1 MDTVRKSSTHLGRS
15 LVLQPLRE
23 VIMTFTNSNLELI
36 SALHPNSLVVDVD
49 LKILAV
55 SGEITSLL
63 NKSEQ
68 YLDKSILDVI
78 VPSLKSMFE
87 ENLIK
92 SKDKKNKNFSE
103 ILKLNIEG
111 HSVDQL
117 LSFTYVNGCYVINLS
132 QYNKL
137 PSNIILAEI
146 QNLESVGGFY
156 YDIENK
162 NISISSEIKKIFDS
176 NTELDFNLLFDSVF
190 FGKECSE
197 EIKEKL
203 KDLKPKEFFEESFSI
218 TTELGKTK
226 VIRLKVRAIQ
236 GKEFDSISG
245 FSGAIKDITSENQA
259 QERSRF
265 ALSCSQTGFW
275 DWNIKENNLFWDEKM
290 LELYEIEEYKST
302 DLYRLWVNSIVDED
316 KEATAQALQ
325 SALDNKAEYNL
336 YFRIKSSAGKIK
348 TIHGT
353 GKVISDKN
361 GNPARM
367 LGANIDVT
375 SIIEKDELLIE
386 QRRIADLS
394 TRLAQLGELSAE
406 LGHEINNPLTVCMS
420 SLTLLKLNLKETELN
435 DKTLRNIELL
445 GTGLNRISSLVNNMR
460 NYLHS
465 AGNENSKLIDIND
478 AIKENF
484 ELIESLTSK
493 SKATIEL
500 ELSPSINYEC
510 NSTQMSQVLI
520 NLMTNAIFAVK
531 ETSEKTV
538 RITTYGEDGDIFIR
552 IDDSGTGISPENR
565 EQIFEK
571 FFTTK
576 SHNQGTGIG
585 LSLSNEI
592 IQGMGGTLELVDS
605 KLGGAS
611 FLITLSKQK
620 RDEFTCNA

>member
-55 SGEITSLL
+55 NGEITSLL

-420 SLTLLKLNLKETELN
+420 SLTLSKLNLKETELN

>member
-1 MDTVRKSSTHLGRS
+1 
-15 LVLQPLRE
+15 
-23 VIMTFTNSNLELI
+23 MTFTNSNLELI

-55 SGEITSLL
+55 NGEITSLL

>member
-1 MDTVRKSSTHLGRS
+1 
-15 LVLQPLRE
+15 
-23 VIMTFTNSNLELI
+23 MTFTNSNLELI

-55 SGEITSLL
+55 NGEITSLL

-68 YLDKSILDVI
+68 YSDKSILDVI

-420 SLTLLKLNLKETELN
+420 SLTL
-435 DKTLRNIELL
+435 
-445 GTGLNRISSLVNNMR
+445 
-460 NYLHS
+460 
-465 AGNENSKLIDIND
+465 
-478 AIKENF
+478 
-484 ELIESLTSK
+484 
-493 SKATIEL
+493 
-500 ELSPSINYEC
+500 
-510 NSTQMSQVLI
+510 
-520 NLMTNAIFAVK
+520 
-531 ETSEKTV
+531 
-538 RITTYGEDGDIFIR
+538 
-552 IDDSGTGISPENR
+552 
-565 EQIFEK
+565 
-571 FFTTK
+571 
-576 SHNQGTGIG
+576 
-585 LSLSNEI
+585 
-592 IQGMGGTLELVDS
+592 
-605 KLGGAS
+605 
-611 FLITLSKQK
+611 
-620 RDEFTCNA
+620 

>member
-1 MDTVRKSSTHLGRS
+1 
-15 LVLQPLRE
+15 
-23 VIMTFTNSNLELI
+23 MTFTNSNLELI

-55 SGEITSLL
+55 NGEITSLL

-420 SLTLLKLNLKETELN
+420 SLTLSKLNLKETELN

>member
-1 MDTVRKSSTHLGRS
+1 VGKSS
-15 LVLQPLRE
+15 
-23 VIMTFTNSNLELI
+23 
-36 SALHPNSLVVDVD
+36 
-49 LKILAV
+49 
-55 SGEITSLL
+55 
-63 NKSEQ
+63 
-68 YLDKSILDVI
+68 
-78 VPSLKSMFE
+78 
-87 ENLIK
+87 
-92 SKDKKNKNFSE
+92 
-103 ILKLNIEG
+103 

-420 SLTLLKLNLKETELN
+420 SLTLSKLNLKETELN

>member
-1 MDTVRKSSTHLGRS
+1 
-15 LVLQPLRE
+15 
-23 VIMTFTNSNLELI
+23 MTFTNSNLELI

>member
-1 MDTVRKSSTHLGRS
+1 
-15 LVLQPLRE
+15 
-23 VIMTFTNSNLELI
+23 
-36 SALHPNSLVVDVD
+36 
-49 LKILAV
+49 
-55 SGEITSLL
+55 
-63 NKSEQ
+63 
-68 YLDKSILDVI
+68 
-78 VPSLKSMFE
+78 
-87 ENLIK
+87 
-92 SKDKKNKNFSE
+92 
-103 ILKLNIEG
+103 
-111 HSVDQL
+111 
-117 LSFTYVNGCYVINLS
+117 
-132 QYNKL
+132 
-137 PSNIILAEI
+137 
-146 QNLESVGGFY
+146 
-156 YDIENK
+156 
-162 NISISSEIKKIFDS
+162 
-176 NTELDFNLLFDSVF
+176 
-190 FGKECSE
+190 
-197 EIKEKL
+197 
-203 KDLKPKEFFEESFSI
+203 
-218 TTELGKTK
+218 
-226 VIRLKVRAIQ
+226 
-236 GKEFDSISG
+236 
-245 FSGAIKDITSENQA
+245 
-259 QERSRF
+259 
-265 ALSCSQTGFW
+265 
-275 DWNIKENNLFWDEKM
+275 M